1 MSCRNLIIAPL
12 PVCSMLVG
20 MCDDARSSK
29 IFVSAHLYVQLY
41 VVEMELFSKRLCSVF
56 IVRIGFCLCCLLH
69 DRAVWLK
76 TRSR

>member
-1 MSCRNLIIAPL
+1 
-12 PVCSMLVG
+12 

-56 IVRIGFCLCCLLH
+56 SSYASVFACAVCC
-69 DRAVWLK
+69 
-76 TRSR
+76 TIEQCG